1 MEKDKLFKSLSM
13 LAILA
18 SVLAIFACISLYKG
32 WDAINNT
39 ASNSITVSGENKVMV
54 SPDIATVSFTI
65 NETKATSKEAQAAVS
80 AKMDKVKKA
89 LAILKI
95 EDKDIKTS
103 SYSVNPK
110 YNYEYCVST
119 AYVPCTSKQKLE
131 GYEVSH
137 NVAIKVRDMDNVG
150 KVLEA
155 LTQAG
160 INNISGPEFT
170 VDNMDKVRTDA
181 RGKAIEDAKSKAK
194 VLADQ
199 LDVDLED
206 LISFSDSNPREYM
219 YMTKESSAPMA
230 SDVSNGG
237 VFIPQG
243 QSEITVNV
251 TLTYRIK

>member
-32 WDAINNT
+32 WDAINNA

-54 SPDIATVSFTI
+54 SPDVATISFVI
-65 NETKATSKEAQAAVS
+65 DETKSTSKEAQALVS

-89 LAILKI
+89 LVDFKVS
-95 EDKDIKTS
+95 DKDVKTV
-103 SYSVNPK
+103 SYSVYPK
-110 YNYEYCVST
+110 YNYVYCVAT
-119 AYVPCTSKQKLE
+119 TYVPCSSKEKLE
-131 GYEVSH
+131 GYIVSQSI
-137 NVAIKVRDMDNVG
+137 AIKVRDLDNVG

-181 RGKAIEDAKSKAK
+181 RGKAIEDAKAKAK

-219 YMTKESSAPMA
+219 YMTKESAAPMV